1 MQEYPSDPDQVP
13 PQPSQPLYQP
23 PTGPVPPGYY
33 PPQQYYPPPY
43 PYQQPDWRVTGRP
56 VNKKAHSAQMFGLL
70 GLLLSPFGV
79 VAIILGF
86 MALSEIQLTGEDGAT
101 QAKLGLGLGFVEIF
115 LACGVYYLLV
125 AAR

>member
-1 MQEYPSDPDQVP
+1 MQPSPYDPMQP
-13 PQPSQPLYQP
+13 QEPQPSQPLYQP

-33 PPQQYYPPPY
+33 PPQPPPY
-43 PYQQPDWRVTGRP
+43 YFQQPDWRVTGRP
-56 VNKKAHSAQMFGLL
+56 VNKKAHSAQLFGLL

-86 MALSEIQLTGEDGAT
+86 LALSEIQLTGEDGAT

-115 LACGVYYLLV
+115 LACGVFYLLV
-125 AAR
+125 AVR